1 MRLPF
6 HRLIAALAVAT
17 PLATLAVPPEACSL
31 ISLDEL
37 NLIADGVAA
46 KVIPQKS
53 GNPSSCGYNDGKHTA
68 VLVVSVREVQYA
80 AENELQYERE
90 NNEKIY
96 RAKAKMIEGVGDRSF
111 WLQPNKLLM
120 FRKGKML
127 VSVTFARPKN
137 ANEVD
142 SIKAAHVIESHMK

>member
-1 MRLPF
+1 MRIPF
-6 HRLIAALAVAT
+6 HRFIAALAVAT
-17 PLATLAVPPEACSL
+17 PLAAVAVPPEACSL
-31 ISLDEL
+31 LSLEEL
-37 NLIADGVAA
+37 NLIADGSAT

-53 GNPSSCGYNDGKHTA
+53 GNPSSCGYEDGKHTA
-68 VLVVSVREVQYA
+68 ILVISVREVQYA

-96 RAKAKMIEGVGDRSF
+96 RAKAKMVEGLGDRAF

-120 FRKGKML
+120 FRKGKVL

-137 ANEVD
+137 ANDAD
-142 SIKAAHVIESHMK
+142 SVKAARVIESHMK